1 MFAGA
6 NLKSCSAHAPL
17 SSARSVRVLA
27 LLNSTASP
35 CLRLWDVHLWRA
47 KARRRG
53 EAKKKIRDTVD
64 AFRDAR
70 SRIPGNQSGSRCL
83 ISAQCARARLT
94 FSAREMPLTESG
106 RPCTLVYRK
115 RRAFFREPQIRAPFL
130 VRYRYR
136 RAGEKD
142 LKSRTART
150 KGARVDSFC
159 VQWSSGPA

>member
-1 MFAGA
+1 M
-6 NLKSCSAHAPL
+6 LR
-17 SSARSVRVLA
+17 ARSALVCAFRSGLGAPELDGFALPASLGRSPLA
-27 LLNSTASP
+27 SKGSP
-35 CLRLWDVHLWRA
+35 PRQS
-47 KARRRG
+47 
-53 EAKKKIRDTVD
+53 KKKIRDTVD

-136 RAGEKD
+136 RAGKKD